1 MNVVAKN
8 LSEFISKLEELVE
21 NIDHQDFEIFF
32 RGHCDKTYLL
42 VPQLLRNGSKSK
54 TNLGKAKPEVV
65 KNEHIAFR
73 SIVARQSSEFTQC
86 NSAIEYLV
94 KMQHYGL
101 KTRLLDI
108 TSNALIALYFACV
121 NSSGETTNKRGEVIV
136 FKLPKNIIK
145 HYDSDTISALAN
157 IAKCKSSDF
166 DFPLCGNVESP
177 GVFVKNLGNDE
188 TSKAYRR
195 YTSLSTITHIENIR
209 EEINKT
215 KGRWANV
222 NRKKYKE
229 KINPILDIL
238 STLHPTEES
247 TIHSAIEACKQGEFR
262 KKRGSM
268 QKLQDL
274 VDEIKEYIQDGN
286 NLTSTISKQIQTINT
301 CSESKVPNNYRDW
314 FNSNLGYLHHQIKAE
329 KPYYTEQIEPY
340 DLGKIWAVNTKLEN
354 QRITNQSGA
363 FLIFG
368 LGVSEVKD
376 KTGVEQLAY
385 TKEIYPLI
393 PEEWIAGRITIG
405 NPDNTNPLK
414 NQIKNQKEKI
424 VNDLSMLGIQ
434 RSFIFPDLENVAKE
448 VNSSLLK

>member
-8 LSEFISKLEELVE
+8 LSEFISKLEELVK

-32 RGHCDKTYLL
+32 RGHCDKIYLL

-121 NSSGETTNKRGEVIV
+121 NSSGETTNEWGEVIV

-195 YTSLSTITHIENIR
+195 YTSLFMITQIEEVKR
-209 EEINKT
+209 EISEIKR
-215 KGRWANV
+215 GIDD
-222 NRKKYKE
+222 KE
-229 KINPILDIL
+229 KHKNRLSCILNIL
-238 STLHPTEES
+238 SNLNFTEPE
-247 TIHSAIEACKQGEFR
+247 IDLAIEQCRIDEFR
-262 KKRGSM
+262 NKKKSIK
-268 QKLQDL
+268 KLSEL
-274 VDEIKEYIQDGN
+274 ASKIKEYIQHGN

>member
-1 MNVVAKN
+1 MNVVATN
-8 LSEFISKLEELVE
+8 LSEFISQLEVLLEDLE
-21 NIDHQDFEIFF
+21 HQDFEIFF

-42 VPQLLRNGSKSK
+42 VPQLLRNGSKSI

-121 NSSGETTNKRGEVIV
+121 DSSGEATNKQGEVIV
-136 FKLPKNIIK
+136 FKLPKNVIK

-195 YTSLSTITHIENIR
+195 YTSLSMITHIENIK

-215 KGRWANV
+215 KEKWATV
-222 NRKKYKE
+222 NKKKYKE
-229 KINPILDIL
+229 KLNPILEIL
-238 STLHPTEES
+238 STLYSAEPT
-247 TIHSAIEACKQGEFR
+247 IRSAIDACKRDNFR
-262 KKRGSM
+262 YKRGSM
-268 QKLQDL
+268 KKLQDL
-274 VDEIKEYIQDGN
+274 VEKIEKYIQRGN
-286 NLTSTISKQIQTINT
+286 ILTSTISKQIQVIETR
-301 CSESKVPNNYRDW
+301 SESRIPDKYRDW

-368 LGVSEVKD
+368 LGVNEVKD
-376 KTGVEQLAY
+376 EKGVGQLVY
-385 TKEIYPLI
+385 TKEFYPII
-393 PEEWIAGRITIG
+393 PDEWIAGRITIANSYNA
-405 NPDNTNPLK
+405 NPSQS
-414 NQIKNQKEKI
+414 QIKDQKGKI
-424 VNDLSMLGIQ
+424 VNALSMLGIQ

-448 VNSSLLK
+448 INSSLLK